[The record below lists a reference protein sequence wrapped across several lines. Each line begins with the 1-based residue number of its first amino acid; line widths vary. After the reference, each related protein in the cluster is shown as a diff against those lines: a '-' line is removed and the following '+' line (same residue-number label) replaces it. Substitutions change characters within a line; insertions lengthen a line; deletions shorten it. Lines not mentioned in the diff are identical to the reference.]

1 MRGLTKALCGVPSLI
16 TTGTRPLVSTVYARK
31 LLAAN
36 TVKPSMEQ
44 RRFTL
49 KARQ

>member
-1 MRGLTKALCGVPSLI
+1 MRGLTRLFAAVPSLLAS
-16 TTGTRPLVSTVYARK
+16 GTRPLVSTVYAHE

-36 TVKPSMEQ
+36 TVKPSMGQ